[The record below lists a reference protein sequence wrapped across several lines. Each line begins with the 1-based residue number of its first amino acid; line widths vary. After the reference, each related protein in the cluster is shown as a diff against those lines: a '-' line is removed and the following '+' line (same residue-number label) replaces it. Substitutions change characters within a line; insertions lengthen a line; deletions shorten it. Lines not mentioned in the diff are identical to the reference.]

1 MGKRD
6 PRIDAYIGKAP
17 EFARPILI
25 HVRSLVHEVVPD
37 VEETMKWS
45 VPHFDYKGVLCG
57 MAAFKQHCNL
67 IMWKGAL
74 IPGDDGR
81 DAKGQFR
88 NITSL
93 SDLPPDKTMK
103 ALLRKAAELNEQGV
117 KTPRTARPKKPLTVP
132 AELKGAL
139 RKNKK
144 AAAAFQKFPPSHKR
158 EYAEWISEAKGAD
171 TRQRR
176 VETAVEWIAEGKSRN
191 WKYERR

>member
-6 PRIDAYIGKAP
+6 PRVDAYIGKAP
-17 EFARPILI
+17 DFARPILI
-25 HVRSLVHEVVPD
+25 HVRSLVHAVVPD

-57 MAAFKQHCNL
+57 MASFKQHCNL

-74 IPGDDGR
+74 IPGGDGR

-103 ALLRKAAELNEQGV
+103 ALLRKAAELNEEGV
-117 KTPRTARPKKPLTVP
+117 KTPRTAKPKKPLTVP
-132 AELKGAL
+132 AELKRAL